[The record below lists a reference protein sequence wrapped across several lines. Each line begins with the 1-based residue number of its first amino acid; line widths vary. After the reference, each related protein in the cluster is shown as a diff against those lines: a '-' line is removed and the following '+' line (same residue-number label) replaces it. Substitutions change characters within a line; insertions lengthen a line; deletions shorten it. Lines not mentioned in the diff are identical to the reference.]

1 MHVVITGG
9 AGFIG
14 KKLARALLERGQLT
28 GPGGQAETIDRL
40 TIADLAAP
48 ESGVLPDDPRLD
60 VRTGD
65 FSTAEAVDGLLRAD
79 TGVVFHLAAV
89 VSGGAEADFDLGMK
103 VNLHGSMHLLETCRR
118 LGTCPRLVFASS
130 VAVYGGD
137 MPDVIEDRTALNPQ
151 TSYGSQKA
159 AVELLVNDYSRRGF
173 IDGRAL
179 RLPTIVIRPGK
190 PNKAASSFASSI
202 MREPLEG
209 RDFVCPVSDHTGVW
223 VLSPRRVVAAFI
235 HGAELPAADWGP
247 NRAVAL
253 PGLTISV
260 REMVDTLAA
269 VAGTRVAA
277 RISWQPDPVI
287 EKIVYGW
294 ATRFKPVRGQALGF
308 QADEDF
314 AAIVRGFIEDELGG
328 DYVR

>member
-14 KKLARALLERGQLT
+14 KKLARALLERGRLT
-28 GPGGQAETIDRL
+28 GADGQVGTIEKL
-40 TIADLAAP
+40 TIADLVAP
-48 ESGVLPDDPRLD
+48 EPGALPDDSRLA

-65 FSTAEAVDGLLRAD
+65 FSSAEAVASLLGAD

-89 VSGGAEADFDLGMK
+89 VSGGAEADFDLGMQ
-103 VNLHGSMHLLETCRR
+103 VNLHGSLQLLEACRR
-118 LGTCPRLVFASS
+118 LGSCPKLVFASS

-137 MPDVIEDRTALNPQ
+137 MPAVIEDRTALNPQ
-151 TSYGSQKA
+151 TSYGTQKA

-179 RLPTIVIRPGK
+179 RLPTIVVRPGK

-209 RDFVCPVSDHTGVW
+209 REYVCPVSEQTGVW

-235 HGAELPAADWGP
+235 HAAELPAADWGP

-253 PGLTISV
+253 PGLTVSV

-269 VAGTRVAA
+269 VAGERVAG
-277 RISWQPDPVI
+277 RIRWQPDPVI

-294 ATRFKPVRGQALGF
+294 ATRFEPVRGRQLGF
-308 QADEDF
+308 QADADF

>member
-14 KKLARALLERGQLT
+14 KKLARALLDRGQLT
-28 GPGGQAETIDRL
+28 GPDGHVATIDKL
-40 TIADLAAP
+40 VIADLAAP
-48 ESGVLPDDPRLD
+48 EPGTLPDDPRLD
-60 VRTGD
+60 IRTGD
-65 FSTAEAVDGLLRAD
+65 FSSVEAVDRLLSAE

-89 VSGGAEADFDLGMK
+89 VSGGAEADFELGMQ
-103 VNLHGSMHLLETCRR
+103 VNLHGSMHLLEACRR
-118 LGTCPRLVFASS
+118 LEHCPKLVFASS

-151 TSYGSQKA
+151 TSYGAQKA

-179 RLPTIVIRPGK
+179 RLPTIVVRPGK

-202 MREPLEG
+202 IREPLQG
-209 RDFVCPVSDHTGVW
+209 QDYVCPVSDQTGVW
-223 VLSPRRVVAAFI
+223 VLSPRRVVDAFI

-253 PGLTISV
+253 PGLTVTV
-260 REMVDTLAA
+260 REMVDTMGA
-269 VAGTRVAA
+269 VAGERVAA
-277 RISWQPDPVI
+277 RVSWQPDPAI

-294 ATRFKPVRGQALGF
+294 ATRFRPERGRALGF
-308 QADEDF
+308 QTDDDF
-314 AAIVRGFIEDELGG
+314 AAIVSGFIEDELGG
-328 DYVR
+328 DFAR